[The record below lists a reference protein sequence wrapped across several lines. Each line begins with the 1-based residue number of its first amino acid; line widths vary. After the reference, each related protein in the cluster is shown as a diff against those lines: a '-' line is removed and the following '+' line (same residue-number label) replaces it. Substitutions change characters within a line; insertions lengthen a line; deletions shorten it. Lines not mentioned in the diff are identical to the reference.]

1 MRSCASNLAA
11 SFADKNKSWTI
22 YTVTPNTCSRSDS
35 SGGNASLS
43 MADCLD
49 DVDGADSSFV
59 LGYSSKNE
67 PPKFSVIY
75 RNRAEIN
82 ANLDY
87 YESCPLMALFS

>member
-1 MRSCASNLAA
+1 
-11 SFADKNKSWTI
+11 
-22 YTVTPNTCSRSDS
+22 
-35 SGGNASLS
+35 